1 MKNNAVIN
9 RANAGPGDFKYRD
22 VKEDGVIDAEDR
34 VYLGCSTPKWIFGL
48 NLSATWKN
56 LDASVFFQGAADV
69 KGFLHSWAVGELM
82 GDKSKPS
89 SLYRDAWDAETNPD
103 GKFPR
108 PLSSWSQNSSVYYNS
123 SFWMR
128 NASYLR
134 LKNLQIGYT
143 IPKEWLNILNIE
155 KVRFYYSGQNML
167 TITKY
172 PKGFDPERTYTDGG
186 SNPLLRAHT
195 FGVNIV
201 F

>member
-1 MKNNAVIN
+1 
-9 RANAGPGDFKYRD
+9 
-22 VKEDGVIDAEDR
+22 
-34 VYLGCSTPKWIFGL
+34 
-48 NLSATWKN
+48 
-56 LDASVFFQGAADV
+56 
-69 KGFLHSWAVGELM
+69 
-82 GDKSKPS
+82 
-89 SLYRDAWDAETNPD
+89 
-103 GKFPR
+103 
-108 PLSSWSQNSSVYYNS
+108 
-123 SFWMR
+123 MR

-172 PKGFDPERTYTDGG
+172 PKGFDPERSYTDGG

-195 FGVNIV
+195 FGVIIV